1 MDIVPL
7 VTSFIG
13 LLLISYLVEKVFK
26 RFRGGRRP
34 PLPPGPK
41 GLPIVGNV
49 NDLPKPGE
57 LEAHHWLKHKE
68 LYGPISSIT
77 TMGQTIV
84 ILNDAQLANELFDKR
99 SVKHSSRPSQ
109 TLTGEMVG
117 LKDLTGM
124 LVYGERLRVHRK
136 NMSRIIGS
144 KTAAS
149 QYNTLQEA
157 EVGHFLLHLLDDPG
171 NLVEH
176 IKRLV
181 GRVHLEECR
190 RTDKLLR
197 EAGSLILKIA
207 YGYTAEPF
215 KEDPLLGMIEET
227 MDNFAKG
234 AVPGAFLVDIFP
246 FLRYIPEWVPGT
258 GFKQIAKQW
267 RAQLQG
273 TRDKPYAF
281 VEHQM
286 AQGKDNGSFLAH
298 LLESSDPSPENDF
311 NNKYSALALYGGG
324 ADTTVSSIATFFLAM
339 MVYPEVQQKAQAE
352 IDRVVGQERLPNIHD
367 REELPYIEA
376 LAKEVMRWHP
386 IGPMGLPHSSTEDD
400 IFEGYFIPKGAM
412 VFPNIWHFTHDPERY
427 PDPMTFKPERF
438 LVSDGHEPE
447 VDPHKFV
454 FGFGRRI
461 CPGRILAENSI
472 FLTVAQTLAVYSLSK
487 PVRDG
492 RVVEPS
498 IKFTPGVISHPEPFD
513 ISIKPRSPHHEKLI
527 RAIEETYPWQPSDAK
542 TLESLQ
548 V

>member
-1 MDIVPL
+1 
-7 VTSFIG
+7 
-13 LLLISYLVEKVFK
+13 
-26 RFRGGRRP
+26 
-34 PLPPGPK
+34 
-41 GLPIVGNV
+41 
-49 NDLPKPGE
+49 
-57 LEAHHWLKHKE
+57 
-68 LYGPISSIT
+68 
-77 TMGQTIV
+77 MGQTIV
-84 ILNDAQLANELFDKR
+84 ILNDAQLAYELFDKR

-109 TLTGEMVG
+109 VMTGEMYVKSTTGNGMVG
-117 LKDLTGM
+117 LKDLTGL

-149 QYNTLQEA
+149 QYDTLQEA
-157 EVGHFLLHLLDDPG
+157 EVGHFLLHLLDDPS
-171 NLVEH
+171 NLLDH

-181 GRVHLEECR
+181 GRSHLQECR
-190 RTDKLLR
+190 RTDKRLR

-215 KEDPLLGMIEET
+215 KADPLLDMIEET

-234 AVPGAFLVDIFP
+234 AVPGAFLVDVFP
-246 FLRYIPEWVPGT
+246 FRKSATARLDLTCNCLTSVQVRYLPEWVPGT
-258 GFKQIAKQW
+258 GFKQIAKRW
-267 RAQLQG
+267 RAQFQG
-273 TRDKPYAF
+273 TRDTPYAF

-286 AQGKDNGSFLAH
+286 AQGKDNESFLAH

-311 NNKYSALALYGGG
+311 NNKHSAMALYGGG

-367 REELPYIEA
+367 LEKLPYIEA
-376 LAKEVMRWHP
+376 VAKELMRWHP

-427 PDPMTFKPERF
+427 PDPMGFKPERF
-438 LVSDGHEPE
+438 LASEGHEPE
-447 VDPHKFV
+447 ADPHKFV

-461 CPGRILAENSI
+461 CPGRNLAENSI

-498 IKFTPGVISHPEPFD
+498 IKFTPGVISHPAPFD

-542 TLESLQ
+542 TLESLK